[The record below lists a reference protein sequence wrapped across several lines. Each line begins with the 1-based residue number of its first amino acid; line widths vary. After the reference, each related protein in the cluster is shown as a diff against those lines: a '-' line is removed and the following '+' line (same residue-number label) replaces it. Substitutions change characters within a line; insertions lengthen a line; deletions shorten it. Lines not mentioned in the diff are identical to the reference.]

1 MENENKTCGNCAHDT
16 IANPNCE
23 GTNCI
28 NTGYSL
34 WQPKPAP
41 ENRVFTLEGY
51 VLKTAFKLWPIEMNA
66 RGMCKL
72 PMVFNLKPF
81 ENPTDFLKVKVTW
94 EVL

>member
-1 MENENKTCGNCAHDT
+1 MANKSCSNCGAGHAGCATEHGKKF
-16 IANPNCE
+16 CGE
-23 GTNCI
+23 
-28 NTGYSL
+28 